1 MGERTSEIGLAHPG
15 GPHDNHGVV
24 VCHPVALGQQR
35 AGFDL
40 GLVPGLVGPGGDEG
54 HGIVG
59 GHLLIGGVDVGLVA
73 LRAVHPRAQVVAHHD
88 LGRAEELQG
97 MDVARHPVEKPSWL

>member
-1 MGERTSEIGLAHPG
+1 LFVTQWPSASNAP
-15 GPHDNHGVV
+15 
-24 VCHPVALGQQR
+24 
-35 AGFDL
+35 GFDL

-88 LGRAEELQG
+88 LGRAEELGG